1 MIIALFLFLMLSV
14 IWWLTGEIGNET
26 YIIVLAILYHAVVLL
41 KKGEHR

>member
-1 MIIALFLFLMLSV
+1 MIIALFLLLMLSV

-26 YIIVLAILYHAVVLL
+26 YIITLVILYHAVVLF